1 MSIGRLIRG
10 MVQSLLTLSLLSAP
24 STFYASRSAQS
35 APNIAVSGHLSGKET
50 RGRTLQ
56 GVVIMDIPAG
66 FHVNSARP
74 LEKFLIAT
82 ELQLE
87 APKGVRIGRVI
98 YPRPVFRKLKFSKKQ
113 VSVYEGRATM
123 RFTVTLPGSVGSDI
137 AEVKAR
143 LRYQSCNDDF
153 CFPPQTRELRM
164 PIGKGG

>member
-1 MSIGRLIRG
+1 MIIRRLLHKT
-10 MVQSLLTLSLLSAP
+10 VQFLLALSLLSAP
-24 STFYASRSAQS
+24 DAFRANSLPQS
-35 APNIAVSGHLSGKET
+35 APNIAVSGQLAAAKE
-50 RGRTLQ
+50 GRSRTYQ
-56 GVVIMDIPAG
+56 GTVIMDIPSG

-87 APKGVRIGRVI
+87 APKGVRLGRVT

-113 VSVYEGRATM
+113 VSVYEGRAEM
-123 RFTVTLPGSVGSDI
+123 RFMVTVPPSVGSDI

-153 CFPPQTRELRM
+153 CFPPQTRELRL
-164 PIGKGG
+164 PIK